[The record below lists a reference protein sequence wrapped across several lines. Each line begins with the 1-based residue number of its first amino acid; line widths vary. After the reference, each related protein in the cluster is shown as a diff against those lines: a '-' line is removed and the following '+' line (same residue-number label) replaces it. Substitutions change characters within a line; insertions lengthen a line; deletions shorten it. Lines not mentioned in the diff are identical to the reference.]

1 MTMIEIFRLVGI
13 GGIYGIGL
21 GAFVLM
27 LGYAVGGI
35 LSIFK
40 QANK

>member
-1 MTMIEIFRLVGI
+1 MTITDILRLVDI

-27 LGYAVGGI
+27 LGYTVGGI